1 MPKLIFRIVNLVAV
15 VSLLNAC
22 QPPPDGLTNEAAD
35 GLEAKPVVITTVGMI
50 ADVAQNV
57 AGECAVVT
65 PLMGPGTDPHTYRAG
80 ARDSRTLGSADL
92 ILYSGYALEGEF
104 GELLGRIGERRA
116 TVAVAEVAISK
127 DRVIATDNQYG
138 VDPHVW
144 MDVALW
150 AGIADVAAQSLGA
163 LEPEC
168 AARMRTNAAAYRAEL
183 RALDRWVR
191 ESIITIPEAQ
201 RLLVTAHDAFN
212 YYARAYGLEV
222 AGIQGISTASEA
234 AIGDI
239 RSTVDTVVSRNVPA
253 IFVESSVNAR
263 TVQAV
268 QQAAASRGVETRVGG
283 ELFSDAM
290 GEAGTEGGTYIGM
303 IVHNTRTITQ
313 ALGGTVPP
321 LPEALNAWAK
331 RWNAV
336 AVTP

>member
-1 MPKLIFRIVNLVAV
+1 M
-15 VSLLNAC
+15 
-22 QPPPDGLTNEAAD
+22 AAD
-35 GLEAKPVVITTVGMI
+35 ARPAVITTVGMI

-116 TVAVAEVAISK
+116 TVAVAETAIP
-127 DRVIATDNQYG
+127 RAEVIATDDQYG

-150 AGIADVAAQSLGA
+150 AGVADVTADTLGA
-163 LEPEC
+163 LETNC
-168 AARMRTNAAAYRAEL
+168 AAQMRANAAAYREQL
-183 RALDRWVR
+183 KALDGWVQ
-191 ESIITIPEAQ
+191 ESITTIPEAQ

-239 RSTVDTVVSRNVPA
+239 RGTVDTVVARNIPA

-263 TVQAV
+263 TVRAV

-290 GEAGTEGGTYIGM
+290 GETGTADGTYIGM
-303 IVHNTRTITQ
+303 IVHNTRTITR
-313 ALGGTVPP
+313 ALGGTSPP
-321 LPEALNAWAK
+321 LPVELAAWAE
-331 RWNAV
+331 RWNTAAV
-336 AVTP
+336 GP

>member
-1 MPKLIFRIVNLVAV
+1 MPKSIFRTINLTVIF
-15 VSLLNAC
+15 LLSAC
-22 QPPPDGLTNEAAD
+22 GSPPDEADAEL
-35 GLEAKPVVITTVGMI
+35 GKPEVVATTGMI

-57 AGECAVVT
+57 AGDCVAVT

-80 ARDSRTLGSADL
+80 ARDSRTLGSTEL

-104 GELLGRIGERRA
+104 GELLGRIGEHRA
-116 TVAVAEVAISK
+116 TVAVAEAAIPNT
-127 DRVIATDNQYG
+127 DVIATDDQYG

-144 MDVALW
+144 MDVSLW
-150 AGIADVAAQSLGA
+150 AGVADVAAEQLGA
-163 LEPEC
+163 LEPDC
-168 AARMRTNAAAYRAEL
+168 AAQLRVNAAAYREQL
-183 RALDRWVR
+183 SALDGWVR
-191 ESIITIPEAQ
+191 ESVATIPEEQ

-212 YYARAYGLEV
+212 YYARAYGLTV

-239 RSTVDTVVSRNVPA
+239 RSTVEVVVSRQVPA

-268 QQAAASRGVETRVGG
+268 RQAAASRGVETRVGG
-283 ELFSDAM
+283 ELFSDAL
-290 GEAGTEGGTYIGM
+290 GEAGTAGGTYIGM

-321 LPEALNAWAK
+321 LPGALNAWAE
-331 RWNAV
+331 RWTA
-336 AVTP
+336 ATP

>member
-1 MPKLIFRIVNLVAV
+1 MPKSIFRVVNLTIIF
-15 VSLLNAC
+15 LLSAC
-22 QPPPDGLTNEAAD
+22 GSPTTDKAAD
-35 GLEAKPVVITTVGMI
+35 TKPTVITTVGMI

-57 AGECAVVT
+57 AGNCAVVT

-116 TVAVAEVAISK
+116 TVAVAEAAIPK
-127 DRVIATDNQYG
+127 AQIIATDDQYG

-144 MDVALW
+144 MDVSLW
-150 AGIADVAAQSLGA
+150 SGVADVAAEQLGA
-163 LEPEC
+163 LEPDC
-168 AARMRTNAAAYRAEL
+168 AAQMQANAAAYREQL
-183 RALDRWVR
+183 SALDGWVQ
-191 ESIITIPEAQ
+191 ESVATIPEEQ

-212 YYARAYGLEV
+212 YYARAYGLSV

-239 RSTVDTVVSRNVPA
+239 RSTVEIVVSRNIPA

-283 ELFSDAM
+283 ELFSDAV
-290 GEAGTEGGTYIGM
+290 GESGTADGTYIGM
-303 IVHNTRTITQ
+303 IVHNTRTLTQ
-313 ALGGTVPP
+313 ALGGTPPP
-321 LPEALNAWAK
+321 LPAGLAAWAE
-331 RWNAV
+331 RWA
-336 AVTP
+336 ATVTP

>member
-1 MPKLIFRIVNLVAV
+1 MPKSIFRIVNLTIIF
-15 VSLLNAC
+15 LLSAC
-22 QPPPDGLTNEAAD
+22 GSPTADKAAD
-35 GLEAKPVVITTVGMI
+35 TKPTVITTVGMI

-57 AGECAVVT
+57 AGNCAVVT

-104 GELLGRIGERRA
+104 GELLGRIGERRP
-116 TVAVAEVAISK
+116 TVAVAEAAIPK
-127 DRVIATDNQYG
+127 AQIIATDSQYG

-144 MDVALW
+144 MDVSLW
-150 AGIADVAAQSLGA
+150 SGVADVAAEQLGA
-163 LEPEC
+163 LEPDC
-168 AARMRTNAAAYRAEL
+168 AAQMQANAAAYREQL
-183 RALDRWVR
+183 SALDGWVQ
-191 ESIITIPEAQ
+191 ESVATIPEEQ

-212 YYARAYGLEV
+212 YYARAYGLSV

-239 RSTVDTVVSRNVPA
+239 RSTVETVVSRNIPA

-283 ELFSDAM
+283 ELFSDAV
-290 GEAGTEGGTYIGM
+290 GEAGTADGTYIGM
-303 IVHNTRTITQ
+303 IVHNTRTLTQ
-313 ALGGTVPP
+313 ALGGTPPP
-321 LPEALNAWAK
+321 LPAGLAAWAE
-331 RWNAV
+331 RW